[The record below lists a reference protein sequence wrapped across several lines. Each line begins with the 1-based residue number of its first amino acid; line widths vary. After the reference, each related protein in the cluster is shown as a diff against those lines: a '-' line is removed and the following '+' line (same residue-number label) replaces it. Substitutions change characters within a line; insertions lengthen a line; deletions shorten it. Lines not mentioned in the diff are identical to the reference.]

1 MGKSF
6 QLGVSLKINKSDYN
20 KLQTKLKKLKA
31 FDRRILATEI
41 AKTGAEISRLA
52 KRSAPKDTGAL
63 QQSISFGARGKQV
76 QVVAD
81 KIYAPYVE
89 FGTGG
94 MVKLDDMLELGIPSS
109 YAMQFKGKGIR
120 EVNLPARP
128 FFFSSARV
136 GFKNLYKRVDNRL
149 RNIIR

>member
-31 FDRRILATEI
+31 FDRRILATE
-41 AKTGAEISRLA
+41 
-52 KRSAPKDTGAL
+52 
-63 QQSISFGARGKQV
+63 
-76 QVVAD
+76 
-81 KIYAPYVE
+81 
-89 FGTGG
+89 
-94 MVKLDDMLELGIPSS
+94 DDMLELGIPSS

>member
-94 MVKLDDMLELGIPSS
+94 KVKLDDMLELGIPSS